1 MRMAPAVLA
10 ISLLT
15 TSARAQTPDAEAL
28 IREGVEARR
37 ERRDADALRLF
48 SRAHDLTHSPRAL
61 AQVGLAE
68 QALGRWLEAEGH
80 LRGALDR
87 RDDPW
92 IARNAAP
99 LTTALGVVAQHL
111 GWLRIDGGVAGAEV
125 LVDGQPIGTL
135 PTSVALRVV
144 AGTLALE
151 VRAPGHVTIRRE
163 VAIPPDGEARE
174 VVRLTPDLS
183 GSTVAVAVRSPEAV
197 TAPSG
202 ASPDRVVPRPRSIR
216 PMLAWGA
223 LAGAAVGAGVA
234 IGAAV
239 SREGHVAEYNAD
251 ATCPGV
257 RHGPQPPSCEALVGA
272 TDTMEQVFAVAL
284 VSAGVLAVTS
294 VVLFLT
300 GSNRSDGVTPTARF
314 ACDVGPGVVGIQCL
328 GRFKEGDDR

>member
-1 MRMAPAVLA
+1 MRMAPAILA

-15 TSARAQTPDAEAL
+15 TSGLAQTPDVEAL
-28 IREGVEARR
+28 IREGIEARR

-48 SRAHDLTHSPRAL
+48 TRALDLTHSPRAL

-99 LTTALGVVAQHL
+99 LTTALGVVAHHL
-111 GWLRIDGGVAGAEV
+111 GWLRIDGGVARAEV
-125 LVDGQPIGTL
+125 LVDGQRVGTL
-135 PTSVALRVV
+135 PTAEALRVA

-151 VRAPGHVTIRRE
+151 VRAPGHLTIRRE

-174 VVRLTPDLS
+174 AVRLIPDLP
-183 GSTVAVAVRSPEAV
+183 GPVAVPVPPPEAV
-197 TAPSG
+197 AGPSV
-202 ASPDRVVPRPRSIR
+202 ASPDRIVLRPRPIR

-239 SREGHVAEYNAD
+239 AREGHVADYNAD

-257 RHGPQPPSCEALVGA
+257 RHDPQPPNCEARVGA
-272 TDTMEQVFAVAL
+272 AGSMEQLFVGAL
-284 VSAGVLAVTS
+284 AGAGVLAVTS

-300 GSNRSDGVTPTARF
+300 GSDRHDGATPAARIT
-314 ACDVGPGVVGIQCL
+314 CDVGPGVVGLQCL
-328 GRFKEGDDR
+328 GRF